1 MADHQADG
9 EAATSPQVNENS
21 VSAQLRKVE
30 EEIIAQRKM
39 IRLCKRSDDPSCSDD
54 REFKM
59 KYQAAV

>member
-39 IRLCKRSDDPSCSDD
+39 IVRASSLQD
-54 REFKM
+54 RTTLVVVMIGNSK
-59 KYQAAV
+59 